1 MICAVY
7 KYITLHYIILKVEV
21 HVFFFLQFN
30 LILKSPISLSVF
42 ACELCFSEYYNVL
55 GTNRKYMLQIISF
68 SHHLG
73 THSESQL
80 ETLVD

>member
-1 MICAVY
+1 MEAV
-7 KYITLHYIILKVEV
+7 KIKEFSLKVEV
-21 HVFFFLQFN
+21 HVYFFLLFN
-30 LILKSPISLSVF
+30 LILKSQICLSVF
-42 ACELCFSEYYNVL
+42 ACELCFSVYYVL
-55 GTNRKYMLQIISF
+55 GTSRKYMLQIRSF